1 MSYEDHVRDVVKVVE
16 AVGAA
21 IMIVGGLIAFARYAL
36 QLVKRAPDPY
46 RDLRQNLGRVIL
58 LGLEVLII
66 ADIIRTIVVSQSIE
80 SVATLGLIVLIR
92 IVLSFSL
99 EVEIDDAWPW
109 NQWRINSTDVS
120 TGRRRSP

>member
-1 MSYEDHVRDVVKVVE
+1 MTYEDHVRDVVKVIE
-16 AVGAA
+16 AVGAT
-21 IMIVGGLIAFARYAL
+21 IMVVGGLIAFARYAL
-36 QLVKRAPDPY
+36 QTVKRAPDPY
-46 RDLRQNLGRVIL
+46 RDLRENLGRVIL
-58 LGLEVLII
+58 LGLEVLIV

-99 EVEIDDAWPW
+99 EVEIDGAWPW